1 MENIEKEL
9 KRYVWVYIISII
21 PMSFIIKV
29 LPKDSLFEVIMSLII
44 VVLSSI
50 GLSTVVIYILYLR
63 KKGSHKAYDTYVK
76 FMNLKAREHI
86 SHLHF

>member
-21 PMSFIIKV
+21 PMSFIIKF
-29 LPKDSLFEVIMSLII
+29 LPKDRLFEVIMSLII

-50 GLSTVVIYILYLR
+50 GLSTVEICILYLR
-63 KKGSHKAYDTYVK
+63 KKRKS
-76 FMNLKAREHI
+76 
-86 SHLHF
+86 

>member
-21 PMSFIIKV
+21 PMSFIIKF
-29 LPKDSLFEVIMSLII
+29 LPKDSLFEVLMSLII
-44 VVLSSI
+44 VVLASI

-63 KKGSHKAYDTYVK
+63 KKRKS
-76 FMNLKAREHI
+76 
-86 SHLHF
+86 

>member
-21 PMSFIIKV
+21 PMSFIIKF
-29 LPKDSLFEVIMSLII
+29 LPKNSLFEVIMSLII

-63 KKGSHKAYDTYVK
+63 KKRKS
-76 FMNLKAREHI
+76 
-86 SHLHF
+86 

>member
-21 PMSFIIKV
+21 PMSFVIKF

-63 KKGSHKAYDTYVK
+63 KKRKS
-76 FMNLKAREHI
+76 
-86 SHLHF
+86 

>member
-9 KRYVWVYIISII
+9 KRYMWVYIISII
-21 PMSFIIKV
+21 PMSFIIKF
-29 LPKDSLFEVIMSLII
+29 LSKNSLFEVTMSLII

-63 KKGSHKAYDTYVK
+63 KKRKS
-76 FMNLKAREHI
+76 
-86 SHLHF
+86 

>member
-21 PMSFIIKV
+21 PMSFIIKF
-29 LPKDSLFEVIMSLII
+29 LPKDSLFEVIMCLII

-63 KKGSHKAYDTYVK
+63 KKRKS
-76 FMNLKAREHI
+76 
-86 SHLHF
+86 

>member
-21 PMSFIIKV
+21 PMSFIIKF
-29 LPKDSLFEVIMSLII
+29 LPKESLFEVIMSLII

-63 KKGSHKAYDTYVK
+63 KKRKS
-76 FMNLKAREHI
+76 
-86 SHLHF
+86 

>member
-21 PMSFIIKV
+21 PMSFIIKF
-29 LPKDSLFEVIMSLII
+29 LPKDSLFEVIISLII

-63 KKGSHKAYDTYVK
+63 KKRKS
-76 FMNLKAREHI
+76 
-86 SHLHF
+86 

>member
-21 PMSFIIKV
+21 PMSFVIKF
-29 LPKDSLFEVIMSLII
+29 LPKDSLFEMIMSLII

-63 KKGSHKAYDTYVK
+63 KKRKS
-76 FMNLKAREHI
+76 
-86 SHLHF
+86 

>member
-21 PMSFIIKV
+21 PMSFIIKF
-29 LPKDSLFEVIMSLII
+29 LPKDSLFVVIMSLII

-63 KKGSHKAYDTYVK
+63 KKRKS
-76 FMNLKAREHI
+76 
-86 SHLHF
+86 